1 MAQSHYWLLT
11 PTHKLSHWFPALRQP
26 TNFRST
32 ASSLVLKLIQEIK
45 TLTFEQDGEILM
57 LDVTCQNLIHH
68 RNIPLI
74 SCIIEHKG
82 DACCASSGS
91 NGSSIWFT
99 RIHIAKTYGN
109 NLILS
114 WSRVHEEVI
123 AHV

>member
-1 MAQSHYWLLT
+1 MAQSCCWLLT
-11 PTHKLSHWFPALRQP
+11 PTHKFHCFPALIQP
-26 TNFRST
+26 THFRST

-45 TLTFEQDGEILM
+45 TLTFEQDGEMLM
-57 LDVTCQNLIHH
+57 LDVTCWNLTHY

-74 SCIIEHKG
+74 SCIIEPKG

-91 NGSSIWFT
+91 SGSLIWST
-99 RIHIAKTYGN
+99 SIHIAKTYGN